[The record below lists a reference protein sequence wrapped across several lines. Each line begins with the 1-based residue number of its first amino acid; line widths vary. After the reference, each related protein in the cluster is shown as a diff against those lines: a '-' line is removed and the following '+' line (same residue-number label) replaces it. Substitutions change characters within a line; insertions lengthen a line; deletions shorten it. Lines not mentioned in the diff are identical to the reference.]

1 MRRALV
7 RRCVLQRKVY
17 RQLHKCRM
25 AEKSPKPLLLLH
37 EAGVESESFL
47 IPCVIKLTL
56 YNWIWCGCVRMLCV
70 RMLCVRM
77 LCVRMVCVRMV
88 CVRPCVYVCF
98 LFFIPPEYDFIYST
112 MIITV
117 TGVSRHSN
125 PRPPSKL
132 AKIGKIGSK
141 CQLLSV
147 LVRVLVSS
155 ETHNDPFNRSWSTP
169 EAKYAPPAP
178 LKPKEAAMRTE
189 CCTF

>member
-1 MRRALV
+1 
-7 RRCVLQRKVY
+7 
-17 RQLHKCRM
+17 
-25 AEKSPKPLLLLH
+25 
-37 EAGVESESFL
+37 
-47 IPCVIKLTL
+47 
-56 YNWIWCGCVRMLCV
+56 
-70 RMLCVRM
+70 MLCVRM

-117 TGVSRHSN
+117 NGVSRHSN

-155 ETHNDPFNRSWSTP
+155 ETHNDPFNRSRCTP
-169 EAKYAPPAP
+169 EAGYAPPAP
-178 LKPKEAAMRTE
+178 LKPKGGGHENGMLHFLNILKTMSINSR
-189 CCTF
+189 CLIQKKRDRRRILSHLLCTDQVQFDTFHREHRCKQAKHKQNPLICS